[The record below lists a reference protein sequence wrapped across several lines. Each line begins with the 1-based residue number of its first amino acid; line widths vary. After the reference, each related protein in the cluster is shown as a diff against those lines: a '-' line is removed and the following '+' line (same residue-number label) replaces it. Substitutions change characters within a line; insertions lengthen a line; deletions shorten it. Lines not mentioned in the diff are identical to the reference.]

1 MDRGLIEFAKDA
13 IRSFLAARPDAA
25 DTLDG
30 IHRWWI
36 DWPGPPES
44 LVVTEI
50 AVEQLQAEGAI
61 EPLRIGN
68 NVVWRRARPQTNDEG

>member
-13 IRSFLAARPDAA
+13 IRTFLAARPDAA

-36 DWPGPPES
+36 DWPGLPES

-50 AVEQLQAEGAI
+50 AVEQLHAEGAM

-68 NVVWRRARPQTNDEG
+68 NVVWRRRRGDAAD

>member
-13 IRSFLAARPDAA
+13 IRRFLEMRPDAA
-25 DTLDG
+25 DTLEG

-36 DWPGPPES
+36 DWPGHPES
-44 LVVTEI
+44 QVVTEV
-50 AVEQLQAEGAI
+50 ALEQLHAEGVI

-68 NVVWRRARPQTNDEG
+68 NVLWRRRREDAAD